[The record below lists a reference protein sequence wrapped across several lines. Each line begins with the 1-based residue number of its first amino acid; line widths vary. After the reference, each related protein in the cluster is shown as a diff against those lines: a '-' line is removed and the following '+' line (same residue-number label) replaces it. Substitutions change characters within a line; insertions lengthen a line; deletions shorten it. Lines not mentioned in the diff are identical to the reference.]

1 MSYRLEPEETLSV
14 GLKRIVLEQLD
25 RTLEQ
30 LHHPGEQPDEVVH
43 DVRKRFKKIRAV
55 LRLVRDTIGE
65 DRFKKE
71 NVCFRD
77 AGRTLAPV
85 RDNVVNI
92 ETLDALTAQF
102 HEQLASG
109 VFSPLQ
115 TQLHTHAQRI
125 RQQRIIEQ
133 EAFQETAAI
142 VQAARL
148 RVPEWTKFEDELAV
162 ISKGLKRVYKR
173 GRKGLQRAYKSPSG
187 ENFHEWRKRV
197 KYLWYQTRIL
207 RLIWPNMQETFA
219 DELHR
224 LSNYLGDDHD
234 LVALQ
239 DTLSRH
245 ETFYLDEHT
254 RQTLFAL
261 IVKRQE
267 ELRTEA
273 RPLGERIYAEKPSDV
288 TDRMAAY
295 WKISHVE

>member
-1 MSYRLEPEETLSV
+1 MSYRLEPEETLSA

-25 RTLEQ
+25 RALEQ

-55 LRLVRDTIGE
+55 LRLVRDTIGKE
-65 DRFKKE
+65 RFKAE

-77 AGRTLAPV
+77 AGRRLAPV

-109 VFSPLQ
+109 VFSPLR

-125 RQQRIIEQ
+125 RQQRIIDQ
-133 EAFQETAAI
+133 EALQETAEI
-142 VQAARL
+142 LHAARL
-148 RVPEWTKFEDELAV
+148 RVPEWTKFEDEFAV

-173 GRKGLQRAYKSPSG
+173 GRKGLHRAYKSPAG
-187 ENFHEWRKRV
+187 EKFHEWRKRV

-239 DTLSRH
+239 DTLSLH
-245 ETFYLDEHT
+245 DTFYVDEQT
-254 RQTLFAL
+254 REILFAL
-261 IVKRQE
+261 IAERQE
-267 ELRTEA
+267 ELRNAA
-273 RPLGERIYAEKPSDV
+273 RPLGERIYAEKSSDFI
-288 TDRMAAY
+288 DRMAAY
-295 WKISHVE
+295 WEISHVK